1 MSGATFGRKGA
12 APDTGDTLAA
22 RRAAF
27 IAEERAR
34 AGNTAAAPAPGA
46 PPDLGFSTARPIYFR
61 EKSMG
66 MAYLL
71 WFLLGGI
78 AVHRFYLGFTASA
91 VIQLMMAPLGYAM
104 LIGKSP
110 LGLLI
115 LGAAWLWILGDAF
128 VIPSMVRK
136 ANARASHRALGP
148 VFA

>member
-1 MSGATFGRKGA
+1 MSFGRKGA
-12 APDTGDTLAA
+12 VPGTVDALAA

-34 AGNTAAAPAPGA
+34 KASAPHGVEARTA
-46 PPDLGFSTARPIYFR
+46 PDSGLPRTATYVR
-61 EKSMG
+61 EKSTG

-71 WFLLGGI
+71 WFFMGGLS
-78 AVHRFYLGFTASA
+78 AHRFYLGFTTSA
-91 VIQLMMAPLGYAM
+91 VIQLAMAPLGYAM

-110 LGLLI
+110 IGLFI
-115 LGAAWLWILGDAF
+115 LGGAWLWILGDAF

-136 ANARASHRALGP
+136 ANARARQIALGP